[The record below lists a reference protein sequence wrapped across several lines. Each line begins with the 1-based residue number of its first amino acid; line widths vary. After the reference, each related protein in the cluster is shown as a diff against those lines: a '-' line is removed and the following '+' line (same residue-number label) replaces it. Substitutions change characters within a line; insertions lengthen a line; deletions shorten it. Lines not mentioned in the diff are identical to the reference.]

1 MAKIYG
7 SNRVIGTVGKVRH
20 YILPGVEGIVA
31 AECGGATA
39 EQIKNNPA
47 FARTRENMEEWKGA
61 VLMGKKVWE
70 RLGISARPIVYRFLI
85 GKLNKAM
92 LKVLRS
98 DQVGLRGVRSIILS
112 EHKNMLDNIQYWY
125 YKPFRDVMK
134 CRFEVDTGPD
144 RRSVTARLINLNPI
158 DQINPPAEATHF
170 RFFLSIG
177 VVCDHRH
184 CQKVLDGY
192 EPVYDN
198 NRMQFGANEVE
209 SEWFPIDA
217 KAIGD
222 KTFTA
227 TLPDN
232 FGLADDMTVLR
243 IFGIVY
249 GKMTSE
255 VEPLKKDRGSCEF
268 LGAV

>member
-39 EQIKNNPA
+39 EQIKNNA
-47 FARTRENMEEWKGA
+47 VFARTRENMEEWKGA
-61 VLMGKKVWE
+61 VLMGNKVWE
-70 RLGISARPIVYRFLI
+70 GLGLSARPIINRYLT
-85 GKLNKAM
+85 GALNKAM
-92 LKVLRS
+92 LKVLHK
-98 DQVGLRGVRSIILS
+98 DPVGLRGSRTILLS
-112 EHKNMLDNIQYWY
+112 EHKNMLDYQQYWY
-125 YKPFRDVMK
+125 YKPFRDVMR

-144 RRSVTARLINLNPI
+144 RRSVTAKLINLIPA
-158 DQINPPAEATHF
+158 DQIIAPIEATHF
-170 RFFLSIG
+170 QFFLSMG

-184 CQKVLDGY
+184 CQNVLDSY
-192 EPVYDN
+192 EPVYDD
-198 NRMQFGANEVE
+198 NRMEFSANEVE

-227 TLPDN
+227 KLPDD
-232 FGLADDMTVLR
+232 FVLADDMTVVR
-243 IFGIVY
+243 IIGIVY